1 MSSELFQGCG
11 DWSLLGLDDVNVLLP
26 EVQVASVPAADAT
39 NMLHAD
45 VVLGLVPIELPF
57 QQPVRPETLIG
68 G

>member
-1 MSSELFQGCG
+1 M
-11 DWSLLGLDDVNVLLP
+11 
-26 EVQVASVPAADAT
+26 ASVPAADAI

-45 VVLGLVPIELPF
+45 IVLGLVPIELPF